1 MHPNIAQI
9 SRWWIAKSIINQ
21 KIDLCTISCLFHH
34 TSSKNIQSWNQ
45 PTIPYDLAPLVT
57 PTAHP
62 SNQDCQNVP
71 TWLPN
76 TGKRSQKK
84 VDTNKVHFQQTVLQ
98 PVPQSNNNSQSTTT
112 NHHTNITQQT
122 LITQWMEHRP
132 FITGIPSNSLDEKH
146 PKISSPRTIFT
157 DHLYTFGSPIKP
169 INPSKTLRIS
179 MQNTQFSF
187 QIYGDGLELHDI
199 IQNLQQID
207 AHIFVPISPNI
218 NWNYQ
223 SDWV

>member
-1 MHPNIAQI
+1 M
-9 SRWWIAKSIINQ
+9 
-21 KIDLCTISCLFHH
+21 
-34 TSSKNIQSWNQ
+34 
-45 PTIPYDLAPLVT
+45 
-57 PTAHP
+57 
-62 SNQDCQNVP
+62 
-71 TWLPN
+71 
-76 TGKRSQKK
+76 
-84 VDTNKVHFQQTVLQ
+84 HFQQTVLQTVLQ

-112 NHHTNITQQT
+112 DHHTNITQQI

-132 FITGIPSNSLDEKH
+132 FINGIPSNFLDEKH
-146 PKISSPRTIFT
+146 PKITSPRTIFT

-207 AHIFVPISPNI
+207 AHIFVPINPNI